1 MIRRTRS
8 IVALALAVG
17 LMAAGLA
24 AGPNTAGAQANP
36 YQRGPAPTSSALN
49 GRGSFAIS
57 RVDVSGAGQGY
68 NNVTICYPND
78 TSQGTFGGVVVIP
91 GFFSFKAQMMWACD
105 RLASHGF
112 VVAVTETN
120 TLLDFPGGRA
130 DQAQAIIRHLSGTG
144 SPAAVRQRLDTSRW
158 AVTGWSMGGGG
169 ALESGVRNNPQ
180 LQAVVGFQPW
190 DIFNFGSQ
198 RVPSMIVGVSD
209 DFVAGVGSH
218 AEPFYTQITQAEKY
232 YVEISSGGH
241 FVGASDNAIQGRY
254 TIAWLKRWVDDD
266 TRYDQ
271 FLCPTP
277 LQSGVAEIRNT
288 CPLSG
293 T

>member
-1 MIRRTRS
+1 MKRPRS
-8 IVALALAVG
+8 IVSAVLTLG
-17 LMAAGLA
+17 LVVAGLA
-24 AGPNTAGAQANP
+24 AGPMSAGAQTANP
-36 YQRGPAPTSSALN
+36 FQRGPAPTAAAL
-49 GRGSFAIS
+49 RAPGSFSLS

-105 RLASHGF
+105 KLASHGF
-112 VVAVTETN
+112 VVAVAETN
-120 TLLDFPGGRA
+120 TLFDFPGGRA

-144 SPAAVRQRLDTSRW
+144 APAAVRQRLDTTRW

-180 LQAVVGFQPW
+180 LQAVVGFEPW
-190 DIFNFGSQ
+190 DFVNFSGE
-198 RVPSMIVGVSD
+198 RAPSLIVGVTD
-209 DFVAGVGSH
+209 DAVAGVGSH
-218 AEPFYTQITQAEKY
+218 AEPFYTQITQPEKY

-241 FVGASDNAIQGRY
+241 FVGASDNAIQSAY
-254 TIAWLKRWVDDD
+254 TITWLKRWVDND

-271 FLCPTP
+271 FLCPATVT
-277 LQSGVAEIRNT
+277 SGITEIRST
-288 CPLSG
+288 CPMSG

>member
-1 MIRRTRS
+1 MKRPRS
-8 IVALALAVG
+8 IVASVI
-17 LMAAGLA
+17 AAGLVMA
-24 AGPNTAGAQANP
+24 SLALGPSPAGAQVNP
-36 YQRGPAPTSSALN
+36 LQRGPNPTAAALA

-78 TSQGTFGGVVVIP
+78 TSQGTFGGVVVVP
-91 GFFSFKAQMMWACD
+91 GFVSFKSQMMWACD

-112 VVAVTETN
+112 VVAVAETN
-120 TLLDFPGGRA
+120 TLFDFPGGRA

-144 SPAAVRQRLDTSRW
+144 APAAVRQRLDPTRW

-169 ALESGVRNNPQ
+169 ALEAGVRNNPQ
-180 LQAVVGFQPW
+180 LQAVVAFQPW
-190 DIFNFGSQ
+190 DIFSFNAQ
-198 RVPSMIVGVSD
+198 RVPSMIIGVSD
-209 DFVAGVGSH
+209 DFIAGVGSH

-241 FVGASDNAIQGRY
+241 FVGSSDHPVQGAS
-254 TIAWLKRWVDDD
+254 TIIWLKRWVDNDL
-266 TRYDQ
+266 RYDQ
-271 FLCPTP
+271 FLCPAPVT
-277 LQSGVAEIRNT
+277 SGIAEIRQT
-288 CPLSG
+288 CPMTG